1 MDDVIK
7 GVAVPEI
14 PKKRA
19 IKTGQNAGK
28 RSASAGPRTRSPEE
42 IGLRERLQSQPHPN
56 AGGSRG

>member
-28 RSASAGPRTRSPEE
+28 SPTDTSGGGGGP
-42 IGLRERLQSQPHPN
+42 
-56 AGGSRG
+56 